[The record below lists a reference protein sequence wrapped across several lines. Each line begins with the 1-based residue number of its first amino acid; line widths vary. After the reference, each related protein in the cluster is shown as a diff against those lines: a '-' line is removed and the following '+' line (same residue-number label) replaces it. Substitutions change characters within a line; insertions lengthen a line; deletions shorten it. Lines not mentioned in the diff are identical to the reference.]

1 MGEVIQSARSQ
12 GFDGPEIQ
20 RLEAEAAALEQK
32 SNRLSARWQ
41 TVEDLEDLAA
51 ESIEIPA
58 EKIEAIRRKY
68 GFPQA
73 WYDEDSKPF

>member
-1 MGEVIQSARSQ
+1 MTTPSNSSSSNDFNDLERTRHLA
-12 GFDGPEIQ
+12 
-20 RLEAEAAALEQK
+20 EAEA
-32 SNRLSARWQ
+32 
-41 TVEDLEDLAA
+41 LEDLAA
-51 ESIEIPA
+51 QSIEIPT

>member
-1 MGEVIQSARSQ
+1 MTTRTNSSSNIDFNDLARTPQ
-12 GFDGPEIQ
+12 Q
-20 RLEAEAAALEQK
+20 AEADA
-32 SNRLSARWQ
+32 
-41 TVEDLEDLAA
+41 LEDLAA
-51 ESIEIPA
+51 QSIEIPT